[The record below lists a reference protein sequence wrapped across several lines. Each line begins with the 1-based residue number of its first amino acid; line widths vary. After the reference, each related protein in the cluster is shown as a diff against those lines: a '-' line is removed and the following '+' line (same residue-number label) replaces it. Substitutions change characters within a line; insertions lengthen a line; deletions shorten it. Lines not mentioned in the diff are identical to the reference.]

1 MRIARVIGKVTM
13 TVQMPDILPGSYL
26 IVRTCNRRTLQG
38 KDAGNDET
46 LVVYDCL
53 AGREGDLIGLV
64 EGREAGAPFYP
75 RKVPFD
81 CYNGCLLHDIRFEPV
96 LKDRSEKRKTAKV

>member
-13 TVQMPDILPGSYL
+13 TVRMPDILPGSYL

-46 LVVYDCL
+46 LVLYDCL
-53 AGREGDLIGLV
+53 AGREGNLIGLV
-64 EGREAGAPFYP
+64 EGREASAPFYP
-75 RKVPFD
+75 QKVPFD
-81 CYNGCLLHDIRFEPV
+81 CYNGCILDDLKFEPV
-96 LKDRSEKRKTAKV
+96 LEDQPKKRKTAKV